1 MKLRWLAAPLLTAC
15 LAAESDSVAGPSAA
29 GTGAPGTSLAGG
41 AAAERSGEIELEPAA
56 QRADRRSSGAMAS
69 ASATASH
76 PSAFRVV
83 IDPGHGGTNLG
94 ARGAAEGVLEK
105 RVTLEVAKQL
115 AADLRGAGLD
125 VALTR
130 DIDRT
135 LTLRQ
140 RALVANRQG
149 ADLFVS
155 VHANASP
162 SRSQRGYETYVLTPT
177 GVDVIAPAL
186 RDDEPASR
194 PGVAPAV
201 AGILEDVERGANQWE
216 AADLAAAMQAQLRE
230 VRGKDGDRGVRQD
243 AHHVLLGATMPAVL
257 VEIGFVDHPI
267 EGHEL
272 TEPEVQAGIAKALA
286 TAVLS
291 QVDKSANKAER

>member
-1 MKLRWLAAPLLTAC
+1 MTSPSAASSAAPL
-15 LAAESDSVAGPSAA
+15 
-29 GTGAPGTSLAGG
+29 
-41 AAAERSGEIELEPAA
+41 PA
-56 QRADRRSSGAMAS
+56 
-69 ASATASH
+69 H
-76 PSAFRVV
+76 AFRVV
-83 IDPGHGGTNLG
+83 IDPGHGGTNTG
-94 ARGAAEGVLEK
+94 ARGAADGVLEK
-105 RVTLEVAKQL
+105 RVTLAVAKQL
-115 AADLRGAGLD
+115 AAELRTAGLD

-130 DIDRT
+130 EVDRT

-140 RALVANRQG
+140 RAVVANRQG

-162 SRSQRGYETYVLTPT
+162 SRSQRGFETYVLTPT

-186 RDDEPASR
+186 RDDEPAPR
-194 PGVAPAV
+194 PGVSAAV
-201 AGILEDVERGANQWE
+201 AGILDDVERGATQWE
-216 AADLAAAMQAQLRE
+216 AADLAAAVQTSLRE

-272 TEPEVQAGIAKALA
+272 VEPEVQAGIAKAIA
-286 TAVLS
+286 SAVID
-291 QVDKSANKAER
+291 QAHKSEARP